1 LNKLLIDAF
10 EKLNIPADD
19 MKISRF
25 KAYCDFLL
33 KKNRVTN
40 LTAIDEPTQVYIRHF
55 IDSVSLLSLYDFK
68 NKSMIDIGSG
78 AGFPGLALKIAEPSL
93 KITLLDSNGRKVEFL
108 REVCGLLGLADVTCV
123 QARAEELAREPGFRE
138 GYDIAAAR
146 AVAELSAL
154 CELALPFVSPGGVF
168 FAMKAF
174 DSLDEINRAQNAIE
188 KLGGRLLG
196 KKDYTLF
203 ATDRQNSAVIIEKAT
218 ATPGIYPRKFAK
230 IKKTPL

>member
-1 LNKLLIDAF
+1 
-10 EKLNIPADD
+10 
-19 MKISRF
+19 M
-25 KAYCDFLL
+25 
-33 KKNRVTN
+33 
-40 LTAIDEPTQVYIRHF
+40 
-55 IDSVSLLSLYDFK
+55 
-68 NKSMIDIGSG
+68 
-78 AGFPGLALKIAEPSL
+78 
-93 KITLLDSNGRKVEFL
+93 
-108 REVCGLLGLADVTCV
+108 TCV

-203 ATDRQNSAVIIEKAT
+203 ATDRQNSAVIREKAT